1 MTRAR
6 LRGTCR
12 MVVAGL
18 IAMVVVDRGGVVR
31 AAALAADD
39 ASGAAYADG
48 WQMGDN
54 GGSGFG
60 PWTLTQG
67 ANSGFVVGSAAGNG
81 VGAVGPGGSAASTID
96 TGSPGVSWGL
106 FAAGS
111 ETAEA
116 LRPLTGGG
124 LAVGQ
129 HLTLDFDNGL
139 VTTAGRSVGWGL
151 RAGTIQR
158 FEFMLSAGKGTY
170 GLVDASGLR
179 DTGLV
184 ATRGGVHADLAL
196 TGPDAYALTVSPV
209 DTSAGPVTLT
219 GTLAGV
225 KGQAIDRVQVFDFD
239 AGAGTDNRVFLNSV
253 AVTPEPGGGVII
265 LAMGAGAWCRR
276 RRRKPARAGRKISA

>member
-1 MTRAR
+1 
-6 LRGTCR
+6 

-18 IAMVVVDRGGVVR
+18 VAAVVVDGGGVAR
-31 AAALAADD
+31 AATLAADD
-39 ASGAAYADG
+39 ASRAAYADG

-54 GGSGFG
+54 GGTGFG

-67 ANSGFVVGSAAGNG
+67 ANSEFVVGSAAGNG

-96 TGSPGVSWGL
+96 TGSAGVSWGL
-106 FAAGS
+106 LASGS
-111 ETAEA
+111 ESAEA

-170 GLVDASGLR
+170 SIVDASGLR

-209 DTSAGPVTLT
+209 DMSAGPVALA

-225 KGQAIDRVQVFDFD
+225 KGQGIDRVRVFDFD
-239 AGAGTDNRVFLNSV
+239 AGSGPDNRVFVNSL
-253 AVTPEPGGGVII
+253 AVTPEPGGGVMIV
-265 LAMGAGAWCRR
+265 AVGAGAWCRR
-276 RRRKPARAGRKISA
+276 RRRRNMAPGVGRRVWKSGREHL